1 MNKIDYNQIVS
12 PEKMEGAFIN
22 HEFVGF
28 VEDYSVIHCLL
39 KGWNPHTIFEIG
51 TNAGNGC
58 MVMTTA
64 CPASKIITLDIRAGA
79 GNLCPSDVIKVT
91 GDSLSYDYNKHYPI
105 DCWFIDGEHTYHN
118 VYTETSKALMSS
130 PKYIIYHDADIE
142 EIYKGIEDSFRDNNM
157 MFEYELYQ
165 VVNPPFVYSSSGKN
179 VTRVAYATKNN
190 NT

>member
-39 KGWNPHTIFEIG
+39 KEWNPHTIFEIG

-64 CPASKIITLDIRAGA
+64 CPSSKIITLDIREGA
-79 GNLCPSDVIKVT
+79 GDLCPSDIIKVT

-142 EIYKGIEDSFRDNNM
+142 EIYRGIEDSFRDNNM

-165 VVNPPFVYSSSGKN
+165 VVNPPFVYSSSRKN
-179 VTRVAYATKNN
+179 VTRVAYAAKNN